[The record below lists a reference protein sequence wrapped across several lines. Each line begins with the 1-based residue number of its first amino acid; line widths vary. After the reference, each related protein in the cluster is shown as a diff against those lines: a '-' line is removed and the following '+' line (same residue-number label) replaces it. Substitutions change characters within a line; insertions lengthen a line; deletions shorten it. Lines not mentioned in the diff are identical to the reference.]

1 MPTGGAQALS
11 LLDVAGLKTQI
22 RLRSKTVH
30 AVDGISFGVAP
41 GETLGL
47 VGESGCGKTM
57 TGMSIMRLLPS
68 GGEIASG
75 RIDFD
80 GRDLAAA
87 DLKTMRSVRGDQI
100 GMVFQDPMNSLNPTM
115 TIGKQIASPVRLHR
129 GVGKKEAMERAGAML
144 SLVGMPRPDQ
154 RLGDYPHQLSG
165 GLRQRAMIAMALAC
179 QPKLLIAD
187 EPTTAL
193 DVTVQA
199 QILSLLDDL
208 KQRFG
213 MGMILITHDMGVI
226 AGHTDRVMVMYAGRI
241 VETARTETLFS
252 HMRHPYTEALLASIP
267 HVDQDKTQRLY
278 SIPGLPPD
286 LTQRVRRVPV
296 RSAFAYATDIC
307 HETEPQLVDASLVVA
322 ESAGTASTS
331 PKSTSAT
338 PAGAAGPRL
347 DDHLFACHHPIS
359 TSIAALAVTAR
370 TGPVRRHRGGGRRR
384 RAVRDGSTRRAER
397 SRSRGCRAPWYESS
411 PGAAG

>member
-1 MPTGGAQALS
+1 MTVLGTADGAQALS

-144 SLVGMPRPDQ
+144 SLVGMPRPDE

-267 HVDQDKTQRLY
+267 HVDQDKAQRLY

-286 LTQRVRRVPV
+286 LT
-296 RSAFAYATDIC
+296 SALVGCRFAPRCAYATDIC
-307 HETEPQLVDASLVVA
+307 HETEPPLVMPAWWWPSRRVPRQRAPNRPVPRQRAPARLGLVW
-322 ESAGTASTS
+322 TT
-331 PKSTSAT
+331 TCL
-338 PAGAAGPRL
+338 PAITR
-347 DDHLFACHHPIS
+347 S
-359 TSIAALAVTAR
+359 
-370 TGPVRRHRGGGRRR
+370 VRR
-384 RAVRDGSTRRAER
+384 
-397 SRSRGCRAPWYESS
+397 
-411 PGAAG
+411 